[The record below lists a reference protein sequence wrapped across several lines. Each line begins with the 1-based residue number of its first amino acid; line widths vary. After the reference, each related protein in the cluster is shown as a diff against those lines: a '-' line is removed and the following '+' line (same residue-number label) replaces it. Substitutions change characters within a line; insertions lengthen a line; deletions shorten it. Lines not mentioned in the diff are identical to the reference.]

1 MSPVNHINGTPLRS
15 ETNKHL
21 LPSNKRTTTSS
32 FWNNVQA
39 PEYPSSML
47 SKLTRR
53 WTSYWRISLPSIT
66 TQIYFPTQNATIP
79 LQQIVDVYVSD
90 SQLFKGWGGISAVL
104 LSKQQLL
111 RKKPTLIDVDPSHL
125 VWEMFW
131 RPLRCYKRSCLGTSA
146 FTNVGSIASKPGQKY
161 TQQYRCMGKQNKI
174 NIKYMWVIPFPSH
187 RPMLK
192 HILVAATIL

>member
-104 LSKQQLL
+104 LSKQKLL
-111 RKKPTLIDVDPSHL
+111 RKKNHLDWCWPFTLGLGNVL
-125 VWEMFW
+125 TGT
-131 RPLRCYKRSCLGTSA
+131 PLL
-146 FTNVGSIASKPGQKY
+146 Q
-161 TQQYRCMGKQNKI
+161 
-174 NIKYMWVIPFPSH
+174 
-187 RPMLK
+187 
-192 HILVAATIL
+192 TIMSWNFRIHKCRVNRK